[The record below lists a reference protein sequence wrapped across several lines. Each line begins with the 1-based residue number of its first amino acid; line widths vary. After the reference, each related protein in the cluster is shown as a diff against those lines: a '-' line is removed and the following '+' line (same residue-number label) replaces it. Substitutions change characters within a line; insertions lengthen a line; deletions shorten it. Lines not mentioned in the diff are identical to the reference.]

1 MVTMKKK
8 KKYIIPVIGFIIG
21 LLIYLVGLFL
31 LFGTTLTKIQS
42 IKKLYPNFVY
52 TRNTIMGIKLLGI
65 ILFFIGFIIFM
76 ASVIFLYKKD
86 KIKENVKDLII
97 EGKADVITIIVM
109 TYLLIVMLVL
119 CLVFDQIIGA
129 LLFAITIL
137 VQSILNTILLKYY
150 KNKIERK

>member
-1 MVTMKKK
+1 MKKK